1 MLGNFKLVA
10 ATFRLRHYQLHENKF
25 TQAEVCDHFN
35 NFTVEKL
42 HLMNIVIYPDP
53 VLRQKAKPLSE
64 INREVYLKVEEMM
77 ELMYQAQGIG
87 LAAPQVGWSVRL
99 FIIDADG
106 DSHEE
111 KVFINP
117 VIIEE
122 AGELNKEEGCLSF
135 PGIMGKVVR
144 AQRIKAQAYT
154 LKGQK
159 IEIEA
164 EGLAARAWQ
173 HEIDHLNGCLFID
186 KMSPANRLAISHQL
200 K

>member
-1 MLGNFKLVA
+1 
-10 ATFRLRHYQLHENKF
+10 
-25 TQAEVCDHFN
+25 
-35 NFTVEKL
+35 
-42 HLMNIVIYPDP
+42 MNIVIYPDP
-53 VLRQKAKPLSE
+53 VLRQKAKPLTE
-64 INREVYLKVEEMM
+64 INKEVYLKVEEMM

-99 FIIDADG
+99 FIVDADG
-106 DSHEE
+106 DRNME

-135 PGIMGKVVR
+135 PGTMGKVIR
-144 AQRIKAQAYT
+144 AQRIRAQAYT

-200 K
+200 KEFERSYKGARIPV

>member
-1 MLGNFKLVA
+1 
-10 ATFRLRHYQLHENKF
+10 
-25 TQAEVCDHFN
+25 
-35 NFTVEKL
+35 
-42 HLMNIVIYPDP
+42 MNIVNYPDP
-53 VLRQKAKPLSE
+53 VLRQRAKPLTE
-64 INREVYLKVEEMM
+64 INKEVYLQVEEMM

-87 LAAPQVGWSVRL
+87 LAAPQVGWTVRL
-99 FIIDADG
+99 FIIDVDG
-106 DSHEE
+106 DLHGE

-117 VIIEE
+117 VITEE
-122 AGELNKEEGCLSF
+122 VGELNKEEGCLSF

-186 KMSPANRLAISHQL
+186 KMSPASRLAISHQL
-200 K
+200 KEFERSYKGTRIPV

>member
-1 MLGNFKLVA
+1 
-10 ATFRLRHYQLHENKF
+10 
-25 TQAEVCDHFN
+25 
-35 NFTVEKL
+35 
-42 HLMNIVIYPDP
+42 MNIVNYPDP
-53 VLRQKAKPLSE
+53 VLRQKAKPLTE
-64 INREVYLKVEEMM
+64 INKEVYLKVEEMM

-117 VIIEE
+117 VITEE

-135 PGIMGKVVR
+135 PGIMNKVVR
-144 AQRIKAQAYT
+144 AQRIKAQAYN

-173 HEIDHLNGCLFID
+173 HELDHLNGCLFID

-200 K
+200 KEFERSYKGTRIPV

>member
-1 MLGNFKLVA
+1 MLFYYILSRTMSGSFK
-10 ATFRLRHYQLHENKF
+10 
-25 TQAEVCDHFN
+25 
-35 NFTVEKL
+35 NFTVGN
-42 HLMNIVIYPDP
+42 LMNIVIYPDP
-53 VLRQKAKPLSE
+53 VLRQKAKPLTE
-64 INREVYLKVEEMM
+64 INKEVYLKVEEMM

-106 DSHEE
+106 GRNGE

-135 PGIMGKVVR
+135 PGIMSKVTR
-144 AQRIKAQAYT
+144 AQRIKAEAYN

-173 HEIDHLNGCLFID
+173 HELDHLNGSLFID
-186 KMSPANRLAISHQL
+186 KMSPASRLAISQRL
-200 K
+200 KEFERSYKGARIPV

>member
-1 MLGNFKLVA
+1 
-10 ATFRLRHYQLHENKF
+10 
-25 TQAEVCDHFN
+25 
-35 NFTVEKL
+35 
-42 HLMNIVIYPDP
+42 MNIVNYPDP
-53 VLRQKAKPLSE
+53 VLRQRSKPLTE
-64 INREVYLKVEEMM
+64 INKEVFLQVEEMM

-99 FIIDADG
+99 FIIDG
-106 DSHEE
+106 DLHGE

-117 VIIEE
+117 VITEE

-186 KMSPANRLAISHQL
+186 KMSPASRLAISHQL
-200 K
+200 KEFERSYKGTRIPV

>member
-1 MLGNFKLVA
+1 
-10 ATFRLRHYQLHENKF
+10 
-25 TQAEVCDHFN
+25 
-35 NFTVEKL
+35 
-42 HLMNIVIYPDP
+42 MNIVNYPDP
-53 VLRQKAKPLSE
+53 VLRQRAKPLTE
-64 INREVYLKVEEMM
+64 INKEVYLKVEEMM

-87 LAAPQVGWSVRL
+87 LAAPQVGWPVRL

-106 DSHEE
+106 DGHEE

-117 VIIEE
+117 VITEE

-144 AQRIKAQAYT
+144 AHRIKAQAYN

-173 HEIDHLNGCLFID
+173 HELDHLNGCLFID
-186 KMSPANRLAISHQL
+186 KMSPASRLAISHQL
-200 K
+200 KEFERSYKGTRIPV

>member
-1 MLGNFKLVA
+1 
-10 ATFRLRHYQLHENKF
+10 
-25 TQAEVCDHFN
+25 
-35 NFTVEKL
+35 
-42 HLMNIVIYPDP
+42 MNIVNYPDP
-53 VLRQKAKPLSE
+53 VLRQRAKPLTE
-64 INREVYLKVEEMM
+64 INKEVYLKVEEMM

-106 DSHEE
+106 DSRGET
-111 KVFINP
+111 VFINP
-117 VIIEE
+117 VITEE
-122 AGELNKEEGCLSF
+122 VGELNKEEGCLSF
-135 PGIMGKVVR
+135 PGIMSKIVR
-144 AQRIKAQAYT
+144 AHRIKGQAYT

-173 HEIDHLNGCLFID
+173 HELDHLNGCLFID

-200 K
+200 KEFERSYKGTRIPV

>member
-1 MLGNFKLVA
+1 
-10 ATFRLRHYQLHENKF
+10 
-25 TQAEVCDHFN
+25 
-35 NFTVEKL
+35 
-42 HLMNIVIYPDP
+42 
-53 VLRQKAKPLSE
+53 
-64 INREVYLKVEEMM
+64 M

-106 DSHEE
+106 DSRGET
-111 KVFINP
+111 VFINP
-117 VIIEE
+117 VITEE

-144 AQRIKAQAYT
+144 AQRIKGQAYN

-164 EGLAARAWQ
+164 DGLAARAWQ
-173 HEIDHLNGCLFID
+173 HELDHLNGCLFID

-200 K
+200 KEFERSYKGTRIPV

>member
-1 MLGNFKLVA
+1 
-10 ATFRLRHYQLHENKF
+10 
-25 TQAEVCDHFN
+25 
-35 NFTVEKL
+35 
-42 HLMNIVIYPDP
+42 MNIVNYPDP
-53 VLRQKAKPLSE
+53 VLRQKAKPLTE
-64 INREVYLKVEEMM
+64 INKEVYLKVEEMM

-135 PGIMGKVVR
+135 PGIMSKVVR
-144 AQRIKAQAYT
+144 AQRIKAQAYN

-200 K
+200 KEFERSYKGTRIPV

>member
-1 MLGNFKLVA
+1 
-10 ATFRLRHYQLHENKF
+10 
-25 TQAEVCDHFN
+25 
-35 NFTVEKL
+35 
-42 HLMNIVIYPDP
+42 MNIANYPDP
-53 VLRQKAKPLSE
+53 VLRQKAKPLTE
-64 INREVYLKVEEMM
+64 INKEVYLKVEEMM
-77 ELMYQAQGIG
+77 ALMYQAQGIG

-106 DSHEE
+106 DRNME

-117 VIIEE
+117 VITEE

-173 HEIDHLNGCLFID
+173 HELDHLNGCLFID

-200 K
+200 KEFERSYKGTRIPV

>member
-1 MLGNFKLVA
+1 
-10 ATFRLRHYQLHENKF
+10 
-25 TQAEVCDHFN
+25 
-35 NFTVEKL
+35 
-42 HLMNIVIYPDP
+42 MNIVNYPDP
-53 VLRQKAKPLSE
+53 VLRQKAKPLTE
-64 INREVYLKVEEMM
+64 INKEVYLKVEEMM

-117 VIIEE
+117 VITEE

-144 AQRIKAQAYT
+144 AQRIKAQAYN

-173 HEIDHLNGCLFID
+173 HELDHLNGSLFID

-200 K
+200 KEFERSYKGTRIPV

>member
-1 MLGNFKLVA
+1 
-10 ATFRLRHYQLHENKF
+10 
-25 TQAEVCDHFN
+25 
-35 NFTVEKL
+35 
-42 HLMNIVIYPDP
+42 MNIVNYPDP
-53 VLRQKAKPLSE
+53 VLRQKAKSLTE
-64 INREVYLKVEEMM
+64 INKEVYLKVEEMM

-117 VIIEE
+117 VITEE

-135 PGIMGKVVR
+135 PGIMSKVVR
-144 AQRIKAQAYT
+144 AQRIKAQAYN

-173 HEIDHLNGCLFID
+173 HELDHLNGCLFID

-200 K
+200 KEFERSYKGTQIPV

>member
-1 MLGNFKLVA
+1 
-10 ATFRLRHYQLHENKF
+10 
-25 TQAEVCDHFN
+25 
-35 NFTVEKL
+35 
-42 HLMNIVIYPDP
+42 MNIVNYPDP
-53 VLRQKAKPLSE
+53 VLRQKAKPLTE
-64 INREVYLKVEEMM
+64 INKEVYLKVEEMM

-106 DSHEE
+106 DSHGET
-111 KVFINP
+111 VFINP
-117 VIIEE
+117 VITEE
-122 AGELNKEEGCLSF
+122 VGELNKEEGCLSF
-135 PGIMGKVVR
+135 PGIMSKIVR
-144 AQRIKAQAYT
+144 AQRIKGQAYN

-200 K
+200 KEFERSYKGARIPV

>member
-1 MLGNFKLVA
+1 
-10 ATFRLRHYQLHENKF
+10 
-25 TQAEVCDHFN
+25 
-35 NFTVEKL
+35 
-42 HLMNIVIYPDP
+42 MNIVIYPDP
-53 VLRQKAKPLSE
+53 VLRQRAKPLTE
-64 INREVYLKVEEMM
+64 INKEVYRQVEEMQ

-99 FIIDADG
+99 LIIDGDG
-106 DSHEE
+106 DRNME

-122 AGELNKEEGCLSF
+122 TGELNKEEGCLSF
-135 PGIMGKVVR
+135 PGVMGKVVR
-144 AQRIKAQAYT
+144 AQRIKAQAYN

-159 IEIEA
+159 IEIAA

-186 KMSPANRLAISHQL
+186 KMSPANRLAISPQL
-200 K
+200 KEFERSYKGTQIPV

>member
-1 MLGNFKLVA
+1 
-10 ATFRLRHYQLHENKF
+10 
-25 TQAEVCDHFN
+25 
-35 NFTVEKL
+35 
-42 HLMNIVIYPDP
+42 MNIVNYPDP
-53 VLRQKAKPLSE
+53 VLRQRAKPLTE
-64 INREVYLKVEEMM
+64 INKEVYLKVEEMM
-77 ELMYQAQGIG
+77 ELIYQAQGIG

-99 FIIDADG
+99 FIIDVDG
-106 DSHEE
+106 DLHGE

-117 VIIEE
+117 VITEE
-122 AGELNKEEGCLSF
+122 VGELNKEEGCLSF

-186 KMSPANRLAISHQL
+186 KMSPASRLAISHQL
-200 K
+200 KEFERSYKGTRIPV